1 MTSTVTLPGPRGHWL
16 WGALPRLRRDILGFF
31 EDCFREYGDA
41 VYFRV
46 ANRRAMLLSHPDD
59 IEQVLVAENRH
70 FVKNY
75 AMRFLR
81 PLLGRG
87 LLLNEGPDWLRQR
100 RLIQPAFLRPRVE
113 EHIPAMVAC
122 TRQML
127 ARWQPGRVVDF
138 SAAMLRL
145 TMTIGSRTLLGVD
158 AGGRFREVVQCL
170 ETVLDDF
177 LRRMGRP
184 LVLPPWVPTPGNLR
198 LRRAIRRLDQILQQ
212 LIDRR
217 RDEPASD
224 DALSL
229 LVRARDEVDGGGLSD
244 RQLRDE
250 VMTLFLAGHET
261 TANALTW
268 TWHLLSQHP
277 QVQAEVRREACQV
290 LGEADPTP
298 ADLAHLKY
306 TECVVREALRLY
318 PPAYV
323 IGRRPLADLT
333 IGRHFIPAGTNVL
346 MSQWIVHRDPRWFDD
361 PLQFRPQRWADGLAG
376 RIPKYAYFPFGG
388 GPRLC
393 IGNTFAMVEAVLVT
407 AMIARR
413 LLLAPTQDARVP
425 LLPAVTLRPAV
436 PILLRVD
443 APEGRRS
450 V

>member
-1 MTSTVTLPGPRGHWL
+1 M
-16 WGALPRLRRDILGFF
+16 LGFF
-31 EDCFREYGDA
+31 EECFREYGDA

-59 IEQVLVAENRH
+59 IEQVLVTENRH

-87 LLLNEGPDWLRQR
+87 LLLNEGADWLRQR
-100 RLIQPAFLRPRVE
+100 RLIQPAFARPRVE
-113 EHIPAMVAC
+113 AYVPAMVEC
-122 TRQML
+122 TQQML
-127 ARWQPGRVVDF
+127 SRWEEGRVVDF
-138 SAAMLRL
+138 SAAMFRL
-145 TMTIGSRTLLGVD
+145 TMTIGSQTLLGID
-158 AGGRFREVVQCL
+158 AGSRFREVAQCL

-177 LRRMGRP
+177 LRRLGRP
-184 LVLPPWVPTPGNLR
+184 LVLPTWVPTPANLR
-198 LRRAIRRLDQILQQ
+198 LHRAIQHLDRILEQ
-212 LIDRR
+212 LIQQRR
-217 RDEPASD
+217 HEEAGD

-268 TWHLLSQHP
+268 TWHLLSQHAE
-277 QVQAEVRREACQV
+277 VQAEVRREAREV
-290 LGEADPTP
+290 LGDAVPTAADVP
-298 ADLAHLKY
+298 HLKY

-323 IGRRPLADLT
+323 IGRRPLTDIT
-333 IGRHFIPAGTNVL
+333 IGGHFIPAGTNVL

-361 PLQFRPQRWADGLAG
+361 PLRFDPQRWADGLAG

-388 GPRLC
+388 GPRVC

-407 AMIARR
+407 AMIARQFV
-413 LLLAPTQDARVP
+413 LTPAYAEAVP

-436 PILLRVD
+436 PIPLRIEAAD
-443 APEGRRS
+443 GPRAG
-450 V
+450 